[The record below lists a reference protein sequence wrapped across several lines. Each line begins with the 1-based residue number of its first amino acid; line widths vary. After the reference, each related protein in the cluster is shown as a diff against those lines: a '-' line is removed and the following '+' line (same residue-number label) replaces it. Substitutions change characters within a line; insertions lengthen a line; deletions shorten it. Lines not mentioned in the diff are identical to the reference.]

1 MQNNLI
7 PLKLS
12 TNPGHFLC
20 DYIFFNSLAHCF
32 KANERR
38 RVAFLHVPA
47 HKPDPVQQYEEHVK
61 TGTEIATQLIRS
73 IVESEISGGSLQPG
87 PAC

>member
-1 MQNNLI
+1 MVQNNRI

-47 HKPDPVQQYEEHVK
+47 HKPNPEQQYDAHVK

-73 IVESEISGGSLQPG
+73 IVESELAGGSGGPRN
-87 PAC
+87 